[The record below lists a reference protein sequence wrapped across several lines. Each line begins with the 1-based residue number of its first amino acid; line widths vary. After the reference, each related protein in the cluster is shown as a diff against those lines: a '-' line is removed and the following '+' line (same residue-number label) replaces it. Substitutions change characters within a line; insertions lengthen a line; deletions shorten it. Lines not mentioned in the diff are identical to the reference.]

1 MKLNTR
7 CPDPSPAE
15 WAVLCRTA
23 EDAVADARRTGRA
36 RSTFHRYFLEAR
48 RALGINGEPPSV
60 ELVVGFEGQALYCAT
75 LRPDLDDKTNFI
87 NVYFREL

>member
-7 CPDPSPAE
+7 FPDPSPAE
-15 WAVLCRTA
+15 WAVLCCTA
-23 EDAVADARRTGRA
+23 EDAVAVARRTGRA

-48 RALGINGEPPSV
+48 RAASLRGEQPSV

-75 LRPDLDDKTNFI
+75 LKPDLDDKTNFI